1 MLREIITPTNQ
12 SVTLLLPEEMAGKI
26 VEVIAF
32 EINDVKNALSK
43 EQRLIQIEELTKDT
57 LVDLS
62 GFKFDRDG
70 ANNYDE

>member
-1 MLREIITPTNQ
+1 MLREIITPTNAT
-12 SVTLLLPEEMAGKI
+12 VTLQLPEEMIGKT

-32 EINDVKNALSK
+32 EINEVKHILSK
-43 EQRLIQIEELTKDT
+43 VQRLSQIEELTNKS

-62 GFKFDRDG
+62 GFKFDRNE